1 MACRQIAGK
10 SWSTTL
16 SSVTD
21 GQKRKTNWIYL
32 SVGARQ
38 AKELYYKVSDHL
50 DYFSRLVK
58 SEVNDVDE
66 ADFVGEDGTYSQ
78 TQIELK
84 NGTRHIFLPAN
95 PDTAR
100 GYSGNVYL
108 DEFAFHKNSDKIWTS
123 LYPIVTR
130 HPNYRIRIT
139 SSPNGKDNMF
149 YRLWN
154 GDYEQLT
161 GRKVWERHKTDI
173 YDAIKEGYQVDV
185 DELRAGLA
193 NDLAWAQEYELKF
206 IDEATSLLP
215 YSLIESCEDWKATFE
230 AVFEVCKGPLYVGFD
245 VGRRGNPSVIWVL
258 EGEGDILW
266 TRAVIKLR
274 NETFGKQ
281 KEQLFEILQYA
292 RHAAIDETGLGMQLA
307 EEAEEMFGDKVSRL
321 FFTSQNKEM
330 LASGIRREFDDKGV
344 RIPVDLEIRKDLHSV
359 RQTTTSS
366 GRMKYDAANDGL
378 SHADHFWALAL
389 AIYAARQQTFVPY
402 STNVVAAASGRN
414 VGRR

>member
-1 MACRQIAGK
+1 MF
-10 SWSTTL
+10 
-16 SSVTD
+16 
-21 GQKRKTNWIYL
+21 
-32 SVGARQ
+32 
-38 AKELYYKVSDHL
+38 YKVSDHI

-58 SEVNDVDE
+58 SEINDVDE

-100 GYSGNVYL
+100 GYSGNIYL

-130 HPNYRIRIT
+130 HPDYKIRIT

-161 GRKVWERHKTDI
+161 GKKVWERHKTDV
-173 YDAIKEGYQVDV
+173 YDAIKEGYQVDI

-215 YSLIESCEDWKATFE
+215 YSLIESCEDWKATLE
-230 AVFEVCKGPLYVGFD
+230 CVLEVIKNPVYVGMDIGRRNNPSIIWILED
-245 VGRRGNPSVIWVL
+245 VGGV
-258 EGEGDILW
+258 LW
-266 TRAVIKLR
+266 TRSVIELK
-274 NETFGKQ
+274 NVEFSKQ
-281 KEQLFEILQYA
+281 KEVLFSVLKYA
-292 RHAAIDETGLGMQLA
+292 RQCAIDETGLGMQLA
-307 EEAEEMFGDKVSRL
+307 EEAEKQFGNKVIRM
-321 FFTSQNKEM
+321 FFTSKNKEL
-330 LASGIRREFDDKGV
+330 LASGIRRAFDDKEV
-344 RIPVDLEIRKDLHSV
+344 RVPIDLDIRKDLHSV
-359 RQTTTSS
+359 RQSVTAS
-366 GRMKYDAANDGL
+366 GQMKYDSAQDGDYH
-378 SHADHFWALAL
+378 SDRFWALSL
-389 AIYAARQQTFVPY
+389 AIYSKQNQTFVPY
-402 STNVVAAASGRN
+402 TSNLVTAGSSRN
-414 VGRR
+414 LGRR